1 MAHPNPR
8 VRRLV
13 LFRHGACYVERG
25 GPADGPFELTFRR
38 HEMNEVLKSLAIWV
52 ASGNA
57 RVQTVSFEAP
67 QDPRRALAERRLL
80 AGDHGALDG
89 WLASLRGRSVRLQTP
104 EGAFEGQVLG
114 VEVTPGETRLLLVP
128 RSGAVAFFSL
138 ASVSGIEALDEPS
151 RQDLDFLLDRGRAAA
166 AGERRALRVALS
178 GKAEDLRIACVV
190 PASPWR
196 LSYRLL
202 RQIDTTLLT
211 GWALIHNPTDEDL
224 DDIDLTL
231 SSAQPVSFMTEL
243 YAPDEPPLAVEEE
256 PAHGGSSG
264 GASAPAELS
273 PSGTILLDRAEPS
286 PRAEPFEYR
295 TPHRVSLRRGASAM
309 VPVVAS
315 SVAARLERVWR
326 DEREPCPDVTLTFS
340 NSTLSVLEEGPAV
353 IYDRGSYTGEA
364 LLPFTRRGEE
374 VQLSYARDAAIRCH
388 RAARA
393 SSTVIGVRLGP
404 GAILEEQQR
413 EETHSFS
420 VDSGHLEETEVVLVR
435 PRNER
440 RAVSAEA
447 GALLEEGASEVRLR
461 LRVPPQ
467 GRAEASLVERWRET
481 RRVEY
486 EHLTPAELASWLD
499 ARHIDRSTHDAL
511 SSVLGAW
518 AQAAALEEQ
527 RGRLERE
534 QQDAIAR
541 HAKLR
546 EQVSVLGEG
555 GQEGAIRLRFVKDM
569 EREQDRIF
577 ACENEL
583 RKVRDGEAQARRRA
597 AQTLSVLAAHAERL
611 RP

>member
-38 HEMNEVLKSLAIWV
+38 HEMNEVLKSLAVWV

-57 RVQTVSFEAP
+57 RVQSVSFEAP
-67 QDPRRALAERRLL
+67 QDPQKALADRRLL
-80 AGDHGALDG
+80 ASEGGALAG
-89 WLASLRGRSVRLQTP
+89 WLDALRGRLVRVQTATGP
-104 EGAFEGQVLG
+104 HEGHLLG
-114 VEVTPGETRLLLVP
+114 VESTQGAPRLLLVP
-128 RSGAVAFFSL
+128 RAGAVAFFSL
-138 ASVSGIEALDEPS
+138 ADLEGIEALDEPS
-151 RQDLDFLLDRGRAAA
+151 RQDLDYLLDRGRAAA
-166 AGERRALRVALS
+166 AGERRALRVVLS
-178 GKAEDLRIACVV
+178 GKADDLRVACVV
-190 PASPWR
+190 PATPWK

-202 RQIDTTLLT
+202 RQSDTTLLV
-211 GWALIHNPTDEDL
+211 GWALVHNPTEEDL
-224 DDIDLTL
+224 DDIELTL
-231 SSAQPVSFMTEL
+231 SSAQPVSFMAEL
-243 YAPDEPPLAVEEE
+243 YGVDGSPQALDDDGAGAV
-256 PAHGGSSG
+256 PGH
-264 GASAPAELS
+264 ASPGEVS
-273 PSGTILLDRAEPS
+273 PTGTILLDRAEPAA
-286 PRAEPFEYR
+286 RAEPFEYR
-295 TPHRVSLRRGASAM
+295 TPHRVSLRRGGSAM
-309 VPVVAS
+309 VPAVAS
-315 SVAARLERVWR
+315 SVAARVERVWR
-326 DEREPCPDVTLTFS
+326 DEREPSPEITLTFP
-340 NSTLSVLEEGPAV
+340 NSTLAVLEEGPAV
-353 IYDRGSYTGEA
+353 IYDRGSYVGEA
-364 LLPFTRRGEE
+364 LLPFTRRGDE
-374 VQLSYARDAAIRCH
+374 VQLSYARDASIRCARAV
-388 RAARA
+388 RAAT
-393 SSTVIGVRLGP
+393 SLLGVRLGA
-404 GAILEEQQR
+404 GALLEEQQR
-413 EETHSFS
+413 EETHAYTVESS
-420 VDSGHLEETEVVLVR
+420 HLEEMEVLLVR

-447 GALLEEGASEVRLR
+447 GALLEESQGEARLR

-467 GRAEASLVERWRET
+467 GRGEASLVERWREV

-486 EHLTPAELASWLD
+486 EHLTPAELGAWLEG
-499 ARHIDRSTHDAL
+499 RLIDRSTHDAL
-511 SSVLGAW
+511 ASVLAAW
-518 AQAAALEEQ
+518 AQAASFEEQ

-546 EQVSVLGEG
+546 EQVAVLGEG